1 MSLMNGTADHD
12 PPAGSGTPSGLPGPV
27 AFQLVLLR
35 RMADH
40 HPGLVEDALRTLR
53 VSRADMRAANR
64 RWQARMHVP
73 RARGGVQ
80 PYRALLG
87 TPESVT
93 ARRIGDLTCEALAWP
108 VPLWPDLRFE
118 VLTGTRG
125 AVWNAWLIRAPGATA
140 PDLRTTEDLRPW
152 SCTVDEVAR
161 AFAPARPMEGSAP
174 TRWRLSCTAPGP
186 DGTPREIVPEFTWGL
201 YQRLTGPAPAA
212 PADRDGVTPLP

>member
-1 MSLMNGTADHD
+1 MDPTTDTD
-12 PPAGSGTPSGLPGPV
+12 PPAGPPGPV

-40 HPGLVEDALRTLR
+40 HPGLVEDALRTLG
-53 VSRADMRAANR
+53 VSRATMREANR
-64 RWQARMHVP
+64 RWQARMHAP
-73 RARGGVQ
+73 RAPGGLR

-93 ARRIGDLTCEALAWP
+93 ARRIGDLRCEALTWP
-108 VPLWPDLRFE
+108 VPLWPGLRFE
-118 VLTGTRG
+118 VLTGGRG
-125 AVWNAWLIRAPGATA
+125 AVWNAWLVRAPGATG
-140 PDLRTTEDLRPW
+140 PDLRTTADLTPW

-174 TRWRLSCTAPGP
+174 TRWRLACTAPGP

-201 YQRLTGPAPAA
+201 YQRLTG
-212 PADRDGVTPLP
+212 